1 MNEKKS
7 SITPAQAAHEL
18 YRALLALDEE
28 RAVRNLGILKD
39 LRYQFMI
46 GDVFNSF
53 FNFLVGDYLRE
64 IPTQGNVIIT
74 LTNRHAKKL
83 GLSNKK
89 TNDFLLAIAKT
100 SDKIAENLPFT
111 LPITCIEGEV
121 RFRDGMESTVHFDPR
136 EEIKANRYIILK
148 EKNDSIG
155 LFLNV
160 YYMTLP
166 REDITGDHTICG
178 FNHGYFSKITK
189 ELPRGCFIPTIE
201 QIERFGLEMDPQR
214 YLKYTEHFCDYK
226 GRYLMTSTI
235 IHQTERDERIY
246 GTSHICLGRHYACN
260 KESKITLGVEQLHS
274 GILETAYELC
284 HGDSASEGI
293 FVFPICFT
301 MDYLKKIE
309 GKFKDKKSRRV
320 KRRKNRNPK
329 RVKKHKKRNSKRKS

>member
-18 YRALLALDEE
+18 YRALLALEEE

-53 FNFLVGDYLRE
+53 FNFLVGDYSRE
-64 IPTQGNVIIT
+64 IPTQGNAIIT
-74 LTNRHAKKL
+74 LANRHAKKL
-83 GLSNKK
+83 GLSNEK

-121 RFRDGMESTVHFDPR
+121 RFRDGMEFTVHFDPR

-155 LFLNV
+155 LFLNA

-166 REDITGDHTICG
+166 REKITGDHIICG

-201 QIERFGLEMDPQR
+201 QIERFGLEKDPKK
-214 YLKYTEHFCDYK
+214 YLNYTEKFCDCT
-226 GRYLMTSTI
+226 GRYLMTSTV
-235 IHQTERDERIY
+235 IHQKGSDEEIY
-246 GTSHICLGRHYACN
+246 GTSHICLGRYYACN
-260 KESKITLGVEQLHS
+260 KESKITLGAEQLHS

-329 RVKKHKKRNSKRKS
+329 RVKKHKKRNSKRKN

>member
-74 LTNRHAKKL
+74 LANRHAKKL
-83 GLSNKK
+83 GFSNKK
-89 TNDFLLAIAKT
+89 TNDFLLAIAKA

-111 LPITCIEGEV
+111 LPITCIDGEV
-121 RFRDGMESTVHFDPR
+121 RFQDGMEFTVHFDPR

-155 LFLNV
+155 LFLNA
-160 YYMTLP
+160 YYMT
-166 REDITGDHTICG
+166 
-178 FNHGYFSKITK
+178 
-189 ELPRGCFIPTIE
+189 LPRGCFIPTIE
-201 QIERFGLEMDPQR
+201 QIERFGLEKDPKK
-214 YLKYTEHFCDYK
+214 YLKYTEKFCDLT
-226 GRYLMTSTI
+226 GRYLMTSTV
-235 IHQTERDERIY
+235 IHQKGRDEEIY
-246 GTSHICLGRHYACN
+246 GTSHICLGRHYARN
-260 KESKITLGVEQLHS
+260 KESNGVTFQIKQLHS
-274 GILETAYELC
+274 GILETAYKLC
-284 HGDSASEGI
+284 HGESADEGI
-293 FVFPICFT
+293 FIFPICFT

-309 GKFKDKKSRRV
+309 GKLKDKKSRRVKRRKNRNPKRV